1 MPREFQGVFLIS
13 CIAVLAPLL
22 NRLPYLAIV
31 PIVALELV
39 LGVVIG
45 PSVTG
50 LVSPDPA
57 IEFIGKL
64 GLVFLFF
71 QAGFEFRLNALGE
84 APLRLGLTTWL
95 GSLAVAI
102 LIAMLLH
109 LLGIVH
115 APLLFAIILTTT
127 AFGILLP
134 IMRDANEL
142 DSDFGR
148 YVMGSAAIG
157 EIGPL
162 LLAAIALAG
171 SKHHLHQTIL
181 SVAFLAL
188 VVGLMLGLAA
198 IRTDRVAR
206 RFSAWLGRG
215 DILPVRVAL
224 VMLLGFVTLAESF
237 GMETVVGAYAA
248 GLAITQ
254 LVDAERRKHLEDRL
268 TAIGSGFFVPVFFT
282 ASGIGLDLSALTAG
296 PSGLGHFLLFC
307 VAFLLVRLAPLHLY
321 RPVLPA
327 RDLPSL
333 ALLSSTTLPLVV
345 AIAYL
350 SAKAGGITP
359 ENASALVAAAVVT
372 VTVFPTLALALRR
385 SSRDDLPTGPIET
398 AVDAFTAWS
407 ETKAGKAAATI
418 SRWRQKA

>member
-1 MPREFQGVFLIS
+1 MPNEFQGVFLIS

-22 NRLPYLAIV
+22 TRISYLAYV
-31 PIVALELV
+31 PIVAMELV
-39 LGVVIG
+39 LGVLIG
-45 PSVTG
+45 PSG
-50 LVSPDPA
+50 LGLAANDAA

-71 QAGFEFRLNALGE
+71 QAGFEFRLKELGSE
-84 APLRLGLTTWL
+84 PLRLGLAAWL
-95 GSLAVAI
+95 GSLAVAVM
-102 LIAMLLH
+102 IAGFLYGIGLVRAPML
-109 LLGIVH
+109 V
-115 APLLFAIILTTT
+115 AIILTTT

-134 IMRDANEL
+134 ILRDVDEL
-142 DSDFGR
+142 STDFGR

-181 SVAFLAL
+181 SAVFLAL
-188 VVGLMLGLAA
+188 VVGILLLLSSTRDERLAEK
-198 IRTDRVAR
+198 V
-206 RFSAWLGRG
+206 SAWLGANEV
-215 DILPVRVAL
+215 LTVRAAI

-248 GLAITQ
+248 GLAIT
-254 LVDAERRKHLEDRL
+254 LLLDGRRRKHLEDRL
-268 TAIGSGFFVPVFFT
+268 IAIGSGFFVPVFFA
-282 ASGIGLDLSALTAG
+282 ASGIALDLSSLVAS
-296 PSGLGHFLLFC
+296 PSGLARFVLFC
-307 VAFLLVRLAPLHLY
+307 GAFLLVRLAPLHLY
-321 RPVLPA
+321 RRVLPT

-350 SAKAGGITP
+350 GAKNGGMAP

-372 VTVFPTLALALRR
+372 VTLFPTLALALR
-385 SSRDDLPTGPIET
+385 SASRDGRPTGFIERM
-398 AVDAFTAWS
+398 VDDVTAWS
-407 ETKAGKAAATI
+407 EAQEGKARSAIAE
-418 SRWRQKA
+418 WRRKA